1 MANDRFSFQTT
12 DELQELLENRDNSQ
26 KNVIGAVKR
35 IFLDYCRVKSINSEE
50 LIQQSKEE
58 IGCFLIN
65 FYAEIRKKDG
75 NCIVAHP

>member
-1 MANDRFSFQTT
+1 MVFKSMQDQQIRVCMTND
-12 DELQELLENRDNSQ
+12 Q
-26 KNVIGAVKR
+26 KKR